1 MFLKWWEGRKLPDAD
16 HDENHDKLPELPLP
30 EHKAGLS
37 DHVFQKQKGRK
48 FPDAGHGDNHDK
60 LLELPLQEP
69 EAGLPDHVFRKC
81 EEGRKLPDAGH
92 GENED
97 KEPELTLSEHDAG
110 LPDHLFRKCE
120 KEKATWCWPWWER
133 GQKAR
138 TPTSGTRGRFPGPRW
153 PCMLHKL
160 SLTCRLKN

>member
-1 MFLKWWEGRKLPDAD
+1 
-16 HDENHDKLPELPLP
+16 
-30 EHKAGLS
+30 
-37 DHVFQKQKGRK
+37 VFQKQKGRK

-120 KEKATWCWPWWER
+120 KEKAT
-133 GQKAR
+133 
-138 TPTSGTRGRFPGPRW
+138 
-153 PCMLHKL
+153 
-160 SLTCRLKN
+160 